1 MMFILTGYYKFGRI
15 LGKGSF
21 GTVVEC
27 VRKCDERPVA
37 LKFFQYNAI
46 HKWHAEST
54 VSEYM
59 DRELLSKSDFFNHQ
73 PSSSSSNKSDLDVD
87 SDQESTTNEDRLLPS
102 EVACLLRVHKIPGV
116 VRILDYIPAD
126 EVTSGSSSSDSVSSG
141 SESGGSSGAVGG
153 AGDGVKND
161 GELLLFLF
169 LNPIMNT
176 ITSTFPY
183 LNLILVYTGR

>member
-27 VRKCDERPVA
+27 VRKCDERPMA

-46 HKWHAEST
+46 HKWYAEST

-59 DRELLSKSDFFNHQ
+59 DRELLSKSDFFKHQ
-73 PSSSSSNKSDLDVD
+73 PSLSSNKCDLDAD

-161 GELLLFLF
+161 GELFFLF

-176 ITSTFPY
+176 ITSMFPY
-183 LNLILVYTGR
+183 LNFILVYTGR

>member
-1 MMFILTGYYKFGRI
+1 MFILTGYYKFGRI

-27 VRKCDERPVA
+27 VRKCDERPMA

-46 HKWHAEST
+46 HKWYAEST

-73 PSSSSSNKSDLDVD
+73 PSSSSNKCDLDAD

-176 ITSTFPY
+176 ITSMFPY